1 MTTNGSKAIPDEA
14 YNKLKHPKHNART
27 TEWLYSAQTLAACK
41 CNDLVTYANAYSL
54 LICSFELSGT
64 VICLKVKVGNQSLG

>member
-14 YNKLKHPKHNART
+14 YNKPQLPKHNARA
-27 TEWLYSAQTLAACK
+27 TEWLYSVQTLAACK

-54 LICSFELSGT
+54 LIGFFDLSGA
-64 VICLKVKVGNQSLG
+64 VICLKVDDLG